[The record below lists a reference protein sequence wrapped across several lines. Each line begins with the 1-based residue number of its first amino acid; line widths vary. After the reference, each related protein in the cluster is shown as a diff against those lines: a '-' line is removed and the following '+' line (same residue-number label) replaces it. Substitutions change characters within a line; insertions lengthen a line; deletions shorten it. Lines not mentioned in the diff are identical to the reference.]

1 MGGNLVPGYENMT
14 DYVRNRAFVPQK
26 TYTGTEY
33 LDKLAADKQTAINNV
48 NRLNIDD
55 IKKTELTNFINNP
68 PDMTTGL
75 LDQNNLSLSDMVVNE
90 NFDTGVNT
98 DQRSLDVLNSL
109 AEPSSNSNYLKR
121 LLGFNQ

>member
-1 MGGNLVPGYENMT
+1 MT
-14 DYVRNRAFVPQK
+14 DYVKNRAFVPQK

-98 DQRSLDVLNSL
+98 DQGSLDVLNSL
-109 AEPSSNSNYLKR
+109 AEKPNYLKR
-121 LLGFNQ
+121 LFGFNQ